1 MLRALFVLA
10 FEQQAQELQ
19 KAYENTLK
27 LMEKALP
34 EIWTLDCQQSSLT
47 SVSFLSHHLRS
58 LPSLCSP
65 QESRVEDNFCFAL
78 ILAVG
83 LPVSC

>member
-1 MLRALFVLA
+1 MLRALFVLE

-34 EIWTLDCQQSSLT
+34 EVWTFTCQQNSLA

-58 LPSLCSP
+58 LPSHCNP
-65 QESRVEDNFCFAL
+65 QESRVEDDFCFKCQ
-78 ILAVG
+78 
-83 LPVSC
+83 S

>member
-1 MLRALFVLA
+1 MLRALFVLE

-34 EIWTLDCQQSSLT
+34 EIWTLACQQNSLT
-47 SVSFLSHHLRS
+47 SVSFLSHHLWS
-58 LPSLCSP
+58 LPSSHP
-65 QESRVEDNFCFAL
+65 QESGVEDDFRFACQ
-78 ILAVG
+78 
-83 LPVSC
+83 S

>member
-1 MLRALFVLA
+1 MLRALFVLE

-34 EIWTLDCQQSSLT
+34 EIWTLACQQNSLT
-47 SVSFLSHHLRS
+47 SVSFLSHQLWS
-58 LPSLCSP
+58 LPSHCNP
-65 QESRVEDNFCFAL
+65 QESRVEGDFCFECQ
-78 ILAVG
+78 
-83 LPVSC
+83 S